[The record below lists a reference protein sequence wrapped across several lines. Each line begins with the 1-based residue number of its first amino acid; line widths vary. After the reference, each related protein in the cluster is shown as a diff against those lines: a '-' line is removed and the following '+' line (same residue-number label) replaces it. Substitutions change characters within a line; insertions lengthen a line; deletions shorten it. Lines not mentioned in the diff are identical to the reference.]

1 MKAIVLIIG
10 LVLGLNSYAQTQEE
24 QLKAHDWYV
33 YKVVIDEQEYFP
45 LNNEENQNTV
55 NLFFYQD
62 DFVLGFCGE
71 LCGTNAEEFS
81 VLISESEIQL
91 ENGFVCFGTGCGI
104 YENYDFYDKYWVFW
118 SYIYEGS
125 NRYEYEI
132 NDIDGIIKELVVTRL
147 SNGNKAYYHSAYLSS
162 EQHVFEEAKIYP
174 NPAQTVINVELPA
187 SEYQNVIFDLYDIS
201 GKKLKTFT
209 KSWSENI
216 QLNISDLPA
225 GSYLLEMNVLENTH
239 KGYMVKLI
247 KE

>member
-33 YKVVIDEQEYFP
+33 YKVVIDEEEYFP

-55 NLFFYQD
+55 NLSFNQED
-62 DFVLGFCGE
+62 LSLMFCSE
-71 LCGTNAEEFS
+71 LCSTDDGDITIIINENEFQFDN
-81 VLISESEIQL
+81 L
-91 ENGFVCFGTGCGI
+91 VCFGSGCNI
-104 YENYDFYDKYWVFW
+104 YENYEFYDKYWQFW
-118 SYIYEGS
+118 VYEES
-125 NRYEYEI
+125 NNQYNYVI
-132 NDIDGIIKELVVTRL
+132 NDVDGATKELIVTKL
-147 SNGNKAYYHSAYLSS
+147 SNGNKAYYYSSYLSS
-162 EQHVFEEAKIYP
+162 ESYIFEEAKIYP
-174 NPAQTVINVELPA
+174 NPVQTVINVELPT
-187 SEYQNVIFDLYDIS
+187 SEYQDVIFSLYDIS

-209 KSWSENI
+209 KSWRENI